1 MTIYCSFS
9 YLEQVISDHERTIRE
24 LEEENAGVYELLTE
38 QRIIADLPEIME
50 TSYQPRFAHLSTP
63 AALFTQPVHPSL
75 CTVSRL
81 EL

>member
-50 TSYQPRFAHLSTP
+50 TSYQPRFVQVYQPLQLSSLN
-63 AALFTQPVHPSL
+63 LFILPCVLSL
-75 CTVSRL
+75 G
-81 EL
+81 